1 MSKSAI
7 FVVSGFLAFLLY
19 ALLLYGLLLE
29 RHNKEAEKILLD
41 LGKKNE
47 QIIDLNL
54 EDLPSDEKKDGKV
67 VEKVDEKKAEKVVE
81 KVEEKKDEKVVEKVE
96 EKKDEKV
103 VEKNATDKEGDFID
117 PKEQEESLENIFSSL
132 NDFQEKTDTNAQ
144 KDEQKNEQEEEQRR
158 LKEQQRLRKNQKNQE
173 MLKGLQQNLDQFAQK
188 LESVKNKTLDL
199 QIPKQDGVDEKAY
212 QEWYAQIYQILYKG
226 WKGVFYH
233 KASVSAL
240 IMITKDGEFDYTIL
254 SYSDFKDYNKSVM
267 TLLNDLKK
275 VDFPPYPGG
284 NMISIKVNFTT
295 KEEQ

>member
-7 FVVSGFLAFLLY
+7 FVLSGFLAFLLY

-41 LGKKNE
+41 LNKKDE
-47 QIIDLNL
+47 QAIDLNL
-54 EDLPSDEKKDGKV
+54 EDLPSEKKNEKI
-67 VEKVDEKKAEKVVE
+67 EKVTEKQ
-81 KVEEKKDEKVVEKVE
+81 
-96 EKKDEKV
+96 
-103 VEKNATDKEGDFID
+103 GDFLE
-117 PKEQEESLENIFSSL
+117 PKEEPKEEPEESLEDIFSSL
-132 NDFQEKTDTNAQ
+132 NDFQEETDKNAQ
-144 KDEQKNEQEEEQRR
+144 KDEQKNKQEEQRR
-158 LKEQQRLRKNQKNQE
+158 LREQQRLKQNQENQE
-173 MLKGLQQNLDQFAQK
+173 MLKGLQQNLDQFTQK

-199 QIPKQDGVDEKAY
+199 QVPKQDGVDEKAY

-226 WKGVFYH
+226 WRGVFYH

-267 TLLNDLKK
+267 TLLDDLKK

>member
-29 RHNKEAEKILLD
+29 RHNEEAQKILLD

-54 EDLPSDEKKDGKV
+54 EDLPSD
-67 VEKVDEKKAEKVVE
+67 
-81 KVEEKKDEKVVEKVE
+81 

-132 NDFQEKTDTNAQ
+132 NDFQEKTDANAQ
-144 KDEQKNEQEEEQRR
+144 KNEQKNEQEEEQRR

-173 MLKGLQQNLDQFAQK
+173 MLKGLQQNLNQFAQK

-254 SYSDFKDYNKSVM
+254 SYSDFKDYNKSVI
-267 TLLNDLKK
+267 TLLDDLKK

-284 NMISIKVNFTT
+284 SMISIQVNFTT

>member
-54 EDLPSDEKKDGKV
+54 EDLPSDEKKDEKA
-67 VEKVDEKKAEKVVE
+67 VEKA
-81 KVEEKKDEKVVEKVE
+81 EEKKDEKVA
-96 EKKDEKV
+96 
-103 VEKNATDKEGDFID
+103 EKNATDKEGDFID

-284 NMISIKVNFTT
+284 SMISIQVNFTT

>member
-47 QIIDLNL
+47 QVIDLNL
-54 EDLPSDEKKDGKV
+54 EDLPSDEKKD
-67 VEKVDEKKAEKVVE
+67 EKIAEKA
-81 KVEEKKDEKVVEKVE
+81 E

-117 PKEQEESLENIFSSL
+117 PKEQEESLEDIFSSL
-132 NDFQEKTDTNAQ
+132 NDFQEKTDANAQ
-144 KDEQKNEQEEEQRR
+144 KDDQKNEQEEEQRR

-284 NMISIKVNFTT
+284 NMVSIKVNFTT

>member
-47 QIIDLNL
+47 QVIDLNL
-54 EDLPSDEKKDGKV
+54 EDLPSDEKKD
-67 VEKVDEKKAEKVVE
+67 EKIAEKA
-81 KVEEKKDEKVVEKVE
+81 E

-144 KDEQKNEQEEEQRR
+144 KDDQKNEQEEEQRR

-284 NMISIKVNFTT
+284 NMISIQVNFTT

>member
-19 ALLLYGLLLE
+19 VLLLYGLLLE

-47 QIIDLNL
+47 QVIDLNL
-54 EDLPSDEKKDGKV
+54 EDLPSDEKKD
-67 VEKVDEKKAEKVVE
+67 EKVV
-81 KVEEKKDEKVVEKVE
+81 EKVVEKVE

-117 PKEQEESLENIFSSL
+117 PKEQEESLEDIFSSL

-284 NMISIKVNFTT
+284 NMISIQVNFTT

>member
-29 RHNKEAEKILLD
+29 KHNKEAEKILLD

-47 QIIDLNL
+47 QVIDLNL
-54 EDLPSDEKKDGKV
+54 EDLPSD
-67 VEKVDEKKAEKVVE
+67 
-81 KVEEKKDEKVVEKVE
+81 

-117 PKEQEESLENIFSSL
+117 PKEQEESLEDIFSSL
-132 NDFQEKTDTNAQ
+132 NDFQEKTDANAQ

-158 LKEQQRLRKNQKNQE
+158 LKEQQRLKQNQKNQE
-173 MLKGLQQNLDQFAQK
+173 MLKGLQQNLNQFAQK

-284 NMISIKVNFTT
+284 NMVSIKVNFTT

>member
-47 QIIDLNL
+47 QVIDLNL
-54 EDLPSDEKKDGKV
+54 EDLPSDEKKD
-67 VEKVDEKKAEKVVE
+67 EKIAEKA
-81 KVEEKKDEKVVEKVE
+81 E

-117 PKEQEESLENIFSSL
+117 PKEQEESLEDIFSSL

-226 WKGVFYH
+226 WRGVFYH

-267 TLLNDLKK
+267 TLLDDLKK

-284 NMISIKVNFTT
+284 NMISIQVNFTT

>member
-7 FVVSGFLAFLLY
+7 FVVSGLLAFLLY
-19 ALLLYGLLLE
+19 ALLLCGLLLE
-29 RHNKEAEKILLD
+29 RHNEEAEKILLD

-54 EDLPSDEKKDGKV
+54 EDLPSD
-67 VEKVDEKKAEKVVE
+67 
-81 KVEEKKDEKVVEKVE
+81 

-173 MLKGLQQNLDQFAQK
+173 MLKGLQQNLNQFAQK

>member
-29 RHNKEAEKILLD
+29 KHNKEAEKILLD

-47 QIIDLNL
+47 QVIDLNL
-54 EDLPSDEKKDGKV
+54 EDLPSDEKKD
-67 VEKVDEKKAEKVVE
+67 EKIAEKA
-81 KVEEKKDEKVVEKVE
+81 EEKKDEKA
-96 EKKDEKV
+96 

-117 PKEQEESLENIFSSL
+117 PKEQEESLEDIFSSL

-158 LKEQQRLRKNQKNQE
+158 LKEQQRLKQNQKNQE

-284 NMISIKVNFTT
+284 NMISIQVNFTT

>member
-47 QIIDLNL
+47 QVIDLNL
-54 EDLPSDEKKDGKV
+54 EDVPS
-67 VEKVDEKKAEKVVE
+67 
-81 KVEEKKDEKVVEKVE
+81 EEKKDEKVA
-96 EKKDEKV
+96 
-103 VEKNATDKEGDFID
+103 EKNATDKEGDFID
-117 PKEQEESLENIFSSL
+117 PKEQEESLEDIFSSL

-158 LKEQQRLRKNQKNQE
+158 LKEQQRLKQNQKNQE

-284 NMISIKVNFTT
+284 NMISIQVNFTT

>member
-29 RHNKEAEKILLD
+29 RHNEEAEKILLD

-47 QIIDLNL
+47 QVINLNL
-54 EDLPSDEKKDGKV
+54 EDLPSDEKKE
-67 VEKVDEKKAEKVVE
+67 EKVA
-81 KVEEKKDEKVVEKVE
+81 
-96 EKKDEKV
+96 
-103 VEKNATDKEGDFID
+103 EKNATDKEGDFID

>member
-29 RHNKEAEKILLD
+29 RHNEEAEKILLD

-54 EDLPSDEKKDGKV
+54 EDLPS
-67 VEKVDEKKAEKVVE
+67 
-81 KVEEKKDEKVVEKVE
+81 E

-144 KDEQKNEQEEEQRR
+144 KDEQKNDQEEQRR

-284 NMISIKVNFTT
+284 NIISIKVNFTT

>member
-29 RHNKEAEKILLD
+29 RHNEEAEKILLD

-47 QIIDLNL
+47 QVIDLNL
-54 EDLPSDEKKDGKV
+54 EDLPSDEKK
-67 VEKVDEKKAEKVVE
+67 EE
-81 KVEEKKDEKVVEKVE
+81 KVE
-96 EKKDEKV
+96 
-103 VEKNATDKEGDFID
+103 EKNATDKEGDFID

-173 MLKGLQQNLDQFAQK
+173 MLKGLQQNLDQFTQK
-188 LESVKNKTLDL
+188 LKSVKNKTLDL

>member
-29 RHNKEAEKILLD
+29 KHNKEAEKILLD

-47 QIIDLNL
+47 QVIDLNL
-54 EDLPSDEKKDGKV
+54 EDLPSDEKKD
-67 VEKVDEKKAEKVVE
+67 EKIAEKA
-81 KVEEKKDEKVVEKVE
+81 EEKKDEKA
-96 EKKDEKV
+96 

-158 LKEQQRLRKNQKNQE
+158 LKEQQRLKQNQKNQE

-284 NMISIKVNFTT
+284 NMISIQVNFTT

>member
-47 QIIDLNL
+47 QVIDLNL
-54 EDLPSDEKKDGKV
+54 EDPPSEKKNEKI
-67 VEKVDEKKAEKVVE
+67 EKVTEKQ
-81 KVEEKKDEKVVEKVE
+81 
-96 EKKDEKV
+96 
-103 VEKNATDKEGDFID
+103 GDFLE
-117 PKEQEESLENIFSSL
+117 PKEEPKEEPEESLEDIFSSL
-132 NDFQEKTDTNAQ
+132 NDFQEKTDKNVQ
-144 KDEQKNEQEEEQRR
+144 KDEQKNKQEEQRR
-158 LKEQQRLRKNQKNQE
+158 LREQQRLKQNQENQE
-173 MLKGLQQNLDQFAQK
+173 MLKGLQQNLNQFTQK

-199 QIPKQDGVDEKAY
+199 QVPKQDGVDEKAY

-267 TLLNDLKK
+267 TLLDDLKK

>member
-7 FVVSGFLAFLLY
+7 FVISGFLAFLLY

-29 RHNKEAEKILLD
+29 RHNEEAEKILLD

-54 EDLPSDEKKDGKV
+54 EDLPSD
-67 VEKVDEKKAEKVVE
+67 
-81 KVEEKKDEKVVEKVE
+81 

-173 MLKGLQQNLDQFAQK
+173 MLKGLQQNLDQFVQK

>member
-54 EDLPSDEKKDGKV
+54 EDVPSD
-67 VEKVDEKKAEKVVE
+67 
-81 KVEEKKDEKVVEKVE
+81 EKKDEKVVEKKDEKVV

-284 NMISIKVNFTT
+284 NMISIQVNFTT

>member
-7 FVVSGFLAFLLY
+7 FVLSGFLAFLLY

-29 RHNKEAEKILLD
+29 RHNEEAEKILLD
-41 LGKKNE
+41 LNKKDE
-47 QIIDLNL
+47 QTIDLNL
-54 EDLPSDEKKDGKV
+54 EDPPSEKKNEKI
-67 VEKVDEKKAEKVVE
+67 EKVTEKQ
-81 KVEEKKDEKVVEKVE
+81 
-96 EKKDEKV
+96 
-103 VEKNATDKEGDFID
+103 GDFLE
-117 PKEQEESLENIFSSL
+117 PKEEPKEEPEESLEDIFSSL
-132 NDFQEKTDTNAQ
+132 NDFQEKTDKNAQ

-158 LKEQQRLRKNQKNQE
+158 LREQQRLKQNQENQE
-173 MLKGLQQNLDQFAQK
+173 MLKGLQQNLNQFTQK

-199 QIPKQDGVDEKAY
+199 QVPKQDGVDEKAY

-226 WKGVFYH
+226 WRGVFYH
-233 KASVSAL
+233 KASVSTL

-267 TLLNDLKK
+267 TLLDDLKK

>member
-7 FVVSGFLAFLLY
+7 FVFSGFLAFLLY

-29 RHNKEAEKILLD
+29 RHNEEAEKILLD

-54 EDLPSDEKKDGKV
+54 EDLPSD
-67 VEKVDEKKAEKVVE
+67 
-81 KVEEKKDEKVVEKVE
+81 

-144 KDEQKNEQEEEQRR
+144 KDEQKNEQEEQRR

-233 KASVSAL
+233 KASVSVL

>member
-19 ALLLYGLLLE
+19 VLLLYGLLLE

-41 LGKKNE
+41 LDKKNE
-47 QIIDLNL
+47 QVIDLNL
-54 EDLPSDEKKDGKV
+54 EDLPSD
-67 VEKVDEKKAEKVVE
+67 
-81 KVEEKKDEKVVEKVE
+81 

-117 PKEQEESLENIFSSL
+117 PKEQEESLEDIFSSL
-132 NDFQEKTDTNAQ
+132 NDFQEKTDANAQ
-144 KDEQKNEQEEEQRR
+144 KDEQKNKQEEEQRR
-158 LKEQQRLRKNQKNQE
+158 LREQQRLKQNQENQE
-173 MLKGLQQNLDQFAQK
+173 MLKGLQQNLNQFTQK

-284 NMISIKVNFTT
+284 NMISIQVNFTT

>member
-54 EDLPSDEKKDGKV
+54 EDLPSDEKKD
-67 VEKVDEKKAEKVVE
+67 EKAVE
-81 KVEEKKDEKVVEKVE
+81 KVEET
-96 EKKDEKV
+96 KDEKV

-117 PKEQEESLENIFSSL
+117 PKEQEESLEDIFSSL

-284 NMISIKVNFTT
+284 NMISIQVNFTT

>member
-29 RHNKEAEKILLD
+29 RHNEEAEKILLD

-54 EDLPSDEKKDGKV
+54 EDLPSD
-67 VEKVDEKKAEKVVE
+67 
-81 KVEEKKDEKVVEKVE
+81 

-144 KDEQKNEQEEEQRR
+144 KDEQKNEQEEQRR

-284 NMISIKVNFTT
+284 NIISIKVNFTT

>member
-29 RHNKEAEKILLD
+29 RHNKEAEKIHLD

-54 EDLPSDEKKDGKV
+54 EDLPSDEKKD
-67 VEKVDEKKAEKVVE
+67 EKVA
-81 KVEEKKDEKVVEKVE
+81 
-96 EKKDEKV
+96 
-103 VEKNATDKEGDFID
+103 EKNATDKEGDFID

-173 MLKGLQQNLDQFAQK
+173 MLKDLQQNLNQFAQK

>member
-54 EDLPSDEKKDGKV
+54 EDLPSDEKK
-67 VEKVDEKKAEKVVE
+67 E
-81 KVEEKKDEKVVEKVE
+81 
-96 EKKDEKV
+96 EKV

-254 SYSDFKDYNKSVM
+254 SYSDFKDYNKNVM

-284 NMISIKVNFTT
+284 SMISIQVNFTT
-295 KEEQ
+295 KE

>member
-29 RHNKEAEKILLD
+29 RHNEEAQKILLD

-54 EDLPSDEKKDGKV
+54 EDLPSDEKKD
-67 VEKVDEKKAEKVVE
+67 EKVAEKVVE
-81 KVEEKKDEKVVEKVE
+81 KIEEKKEEKVA
-96 EKKDEKV
+96 
-103 VEKNATDKEGDFID
+103 EKNATDKEGDFID

-144 KDEQKNEQEEEQRR
+144 KDEQKKEQEEEQRR

-254 SYSDFKDYNKSVM
+254 SYSDFKDYNKSVI
-267 TLLNDLKK
+267 TLLDDLKK

>member
-47 QIIDLNL
+47 QVIDLNL
-54 EDLPSDEKKDGKV
+54 EDLPSDEKKD
-67 VEKVDEKKAEKVVE
+67 EKKDEKIAEKA
-81 KVEEKKDEKVVEKVE
+81 EEKKDEKA
-96 EKKDEKV
+96 

-117 PKEQEESLENIFSSL
+117 PKEQEESLEDIFSSL

-144 KDEQKNEQEEEQRR
+144 KEEQKNEQEEEQRR
-158 LKEQQRLRKNQKNQE
+158 LKEQQRLKQNQKNQE

-284 NMISIKVNFTT
+284 NMISIQVNFTT

>member
-7 FVVSGFLAFLLY
+7 FVLSGFLAFLLY
-19 ALLLYGLLLE
+19 TLLLYGLLLE

-41 LGKKNE
+41 LNKKDE
-47 QIIDLNL
+47 QAIDLNL
-54 EDLPSDEKKDGKV
+54 EDLPSEKKNEKI
-67 VEKVDEKKAEKVVE
+67 EKVTEKQ
-81 KVEEKKDEKVVEKVE
+81 
-96 EKKDEKV
+96 
-103 VEKNATDKEGDFID
+103 GDFLE
-117 PKEQEESLENIFSSL
+117 PKEEPKEEPEESLEDIFSSL
-132 NDFQEKTDTNAQ
+132 NDFQEKTDKNAQ
-144 KDEQKNEQEEEQRR
+144 KDEQKNKQEEEQRR
-158 LKEQQRLRKNQKNQE
+158 LREQQRLKQNQENQE

-226 WKGVFYH
+226 WRGVFYH

-267 TLLNDLKK
+267 TLLDDLKK

>member
-29 RHNKEAEKILLD
+29 RHNEEAEKILLD

-47 QIIDLNL
+47 QVIDLNL
-54 EDLPSDEKKDGKV
+54 EDLPS
-67 VEKVDEKKAEKVVE
+67 
-81 KVEEKKDEKVVEKVE
+81 EEKKEEKVA
-96 EKKDEKV
+96 
-103 VEKNATDKEGDFID
+103 EKNATDKEGDFID

>member
-29 RHNKEAEKILLD
+29 RHNEEAEKILLD

-54 EDLPSDEKKDGKV
+54 EDLPSDEKKDEKV
-67 VEKVDEKKAEKVVE
+67 VEKVVE
-81 KVEEKKDEKVVEKVE
+81 KVEEKKDEKVVEK
-96 EKKDEKV
+96 K
-103 VEKNATDKEGDFID
+103 ATDKEGDFID

-173 MLKGLQQNLDQFAQK
+173 MLKGLQQNLDQFVQK

-233 KASVSAL
+233 KASVSVL

>member
-47 QIIDLNL
+47 QVIDLNL
-54 EDLPSDEKKDGKV
+54 EDLPSDEKKD
-67 VEKVDEKKAEKVVE
+67 EKIAEKA
-81 KVEEKKDEKVVEKVE
+81 E

-117 PKEQEESLENIFSSL
+117 PKEQEESLEDIFSSL

-158 LKEQQRLRKNQKNQE
+158 LKEQQRLKQNQKNQE

-233 KASVSAL
+233 KASVSVL

-267 TLLNDLKK
+267 TLLDDLKK

-284 NMISIKVNFTT
+284 SMISIKVNFTT

>member
-29 RHNKEAEKILLD
+29 RHNEEAEKILLD

-54 EDLPSDEKKDGKV
+54 EDLPSDEKKD
-67 VEKVDEKKAEKVVE
+67 EKVA
-81 KVEEKKDEKVVEKVE
+81 
-96 EKKDEKV
+96 
-103 VEKNATDKEGDFID
+103 EKNATDKEGDFID

-173 MLKGLQQNLDQFAQK
+173 MLKGLQQNLDQFVQK

-233 KASVSAL
+233 KASVSVL

>member
-7 FVVSGFLAFLLY
+7 FVLSGFLAFLLY

-41 LGKKNE
+41 LNKKDE
-47 QIIDLNL
+47 QTIDLNL
-54 EDLPSDEKKDGKV
+54 EDLPSEKKNEKI
-67 VEKVDEKKAEKVVE
+67 EKVTEKQ
-81 KVEEKKDEKVVEKVE
+81 
-96 EKKDEKV
+96 
-103 VEKNATDKEGDFID
+103 GDFLESKEE
-117 PKEQEESLENIFSSL
+117 PKEEPEESLEDIFSSL
-132 NDFQEKTDTNAQ
+132 NDFQEKTDKNAQ
-144 KDEQKNEQEEEQRR
+144 KDEQKNKQEEEQRR
-158 LKEQQRLRKNQKNQE
+158 LREQQRLKQNQENQE
-173 MLKGLQQNLDQFAQK
+173 MLKGLQQNLNQFTQK

-199 QIPKQDGVDEKAY
+199 QVPKQDGVDEKAY

-267 TLLNDLKK
+267 TLLDDLKK

>member
-29 RHNKEAEKILLD
+29 KHNKEAEKILLD

-47 QIIDLNL
+47 QVIDLNL
-54 EDLPSDEKKDGKV
+54 EDLPSDEKKD
-67 VEKVDEKKAEKVVE
+67 EKVAEKA
-81 KVEEKKDEKVVEKVE
+81 EEKKDEKA
-96 EKKDEKV
+96 
-103 VEKNATDKEGDFID
+103 VEKNATDKKGDFID

-132 NDFQEKTDTNAQ
+132 NDFQEKTDANAQ

-284 NMISIKVNFTT
+284 SMISIQVNFTT

>member
-47 QIIDLNL
+47 QVIDLNL
-54 EDLPSDEKKDGKV
+54 EDLPSDEKKD
-67 VEKVDEKKAEKVVE
+67 EKIAEKA
-81 KVEEKKDEKVVEKVE
+81 EEKKDEKA
-96 EKKDEKV
+96 

-117 PKEQEESLENIFSSL
+117 PKEQEESLEDIFSSL
-132 NDFQEKTDTNAQ
+132 NDFQEKTDKNAQ

-158 LKEQQRLRKNQKNQE
+158 LKEQQRLKQNQKNQE

-284 NMISIKVNFTT
+284 NMISIQVNFTT

>member
-47 QIIDLNL
+47 QVIDLNL
-54 EDLPSDEKKDGKV
+54 EDFPSDEKKD
-67 VEKVDEKKAEKVVE
+67 EKIAE
-81 KVEEKKDEKVVEKVE
+81 KVEEKKDEKVE
-96 EKKDEKV
+96 EKKDEKA

-117 PKEQEESLENIFSSL
+117 PKEQEESLEDIFSSL
-132 NDFQEKTDTNAQ
+132 NDFQEKTDANAQ

-158 LKEQQRLRKNQKNQE
+158 LREQQRLKQNQENQE
-173 MLKGLQQNLDQFAQK
+173 MLKGLQQNLNQFTQK

-284 NMISIKVNFTT
+284 NMVSIKVNFTT

>member
-47 QIIDLNL
+47 QVIDLNL
-54 EDLPSDEKKDGKV
+54 EDLPS
-67 VEKVDEKKAEKVVE
+67 
-81 KVEEKKDEKVVEKVE
+81 E

-117 PKEQEESLENIFSSL
+117 PKEQEESLEDIFSSL

-144 KDEQKNEQEEEQRR
+144 KEEQKNEQEEEQRR

>member
-47 QIIDLNL
+47 QVIDLNL
-54 EDLPSDEKKDGKV
+54 EYLPSD
-67 VEKVDEKKAEKVVE
+67 
-81 KVEEKKDEKVVEKVE
+81 

-103 VEKNATDKEGDFID
+103 VEKNATDKEGDLID
-117 PKEQEESLENIFSSL
+117 PKEQEESLEDIFSSL

-284 NMISIKVNFTT
+284 NMISIQVNFTT

>member
-19 ALLLYGLLLE
+19 ALLLCGLLLE

-54 EDLPSDEKKDGKV
+54 EDLPSDEKKE
-67 VEKVDEKKAEKVVE
+67 EKVA
-81 KVEEKKDEKVVEKVE
+81 
-96 EKKDEKV
+96 
-103 VEKNATDKEGDFID
+103 EKNATDKEGDFID

-144 KDEQKNEQEEEQRR
+144 KDEQKDEQEEEQRR

-173 MLKGLQQNLDQFAQK
+173 ILKGLQQNLDQFAQK

>member
-47 QIIDLNL
+47 QVIDLNL
-54 EDLPSDEKKDGKV
+54 EDLPS
-67 VEKVDEKKAEKVVE
+67 
-81 KVEEKKDEKVVEKVE
+81 EEKKDEKAAEKVE

-132 NDFQEKTDTNAQ
+132 NDFQEKTDANAQ

-284 NMISIKVNFTT
+284 NMISIQVNFTT